1 MKIIIPVDEEKD
13 VICVTF
19 GRAPYFAVHDTETG
33 QTKILD
39 NPASC
44 AEGGAGLKA
53 AQFVI
58 DCKADALV
66 TPRCGKNSAEVLK
79 AAEIPIY
86 KSEGMDV
93 SQNIAAFKEGKL
105 PVLDHFHGGY
115 QGIR

>member
-1 MKIIIPVDEEKD
+1 MKIIIPVDEEKE
-13 VICVTF
+13 VICPTF
-19 GRAPYFAVHDTETG
+19 GRSPYFAVHDTETG
-33 QTKILD
+33 RTEILD
-39 NPASC
+39 NPAAQ

-53 AQFVI
+53 AQFVL
-58 DCKADALV
+58 DCNGEALI
-66 TPRCGKNSAEVLK
+66 TPRCGKNSAEVLQ

-105 PVLDHFHGGY
+105 SVLDHFHGGY